1 MYQLYPFLDLS
12 CQEIYVWNYSDENF
26 VEDLFLIDFKSL
38 NLETQSNCN
47 LGPNTNT
54 FCELNDFD
62 NFEGFPFWRFGG
74 FVVWWLGGLVVW

>member
-47 LGPNTNT
+47 LGPNTNREALCSDRVSPVPRKDRVAT
-54 FCELNDFD
+54 N
-62 NFEGFPFWRFGG
+62 
-74 FVVWWLGGLVVW
+74 